1 MATEVLVPQFS
12 ATMEEA
18 TIVAWHKE
26 EGDSITAGEVILE
39 IETDKSVLEIEAS
52 VGGCLGPPAALKG
65 ATLPVGARI
74 VTIFAPG
81 ESAAETQA
89 ESTGDPGSVDTRHA
103 GSDDRDR
110 TVASELTPAHGVRLR
125 ASPLA
130 RRLAREHGIDLHA
143 VKGSGPFGRVTGA
156 DVERARETTS
166 VADVTASDT
175 DGSVEV
181 TARLK
186 RRRIMA
192 EQVVRSRRTIPSY
205 SSERWIDLE
214 GVLSDLEKYG
224 KERTETD
231 YFLWAMILA
240 IKALPSFRR
249 VWDES
254 RQLQVELL
262 GIHIGLIVRIEH
274 GLIIPTLGDLEEVSF
289 PRLVVD
295 RREAVAAAR
304 AGRLEHR
311 HAAKA
316 AISLSSLLKGGA
328 DRFEAIISP
337 GQTAILALGRL
348 HERVTATAG
357 EIHTRRGCIATLSV
371 DHRVVDGFEASQF
384 LESIAVTLLGPNT
397 EQST

>member
-18 TIVAWHKE
+18 TIVAWHKD
-26 EGDSITAGEVILE
+26 EGDPITAGEVILE

-52 VGGCLGPPAALKG
+52 VGGYLGPPAATKG
-65 ATLPVGARI
+65 AILPVGARI

-81 ESAAETQA
+81 EPAAETPT
-89 ESTGDPGSVDTRHA
+89 ESTDDLGSVNSA

-110 TVASELTPAHGVRLR
+110 TVASELTSAHGARLR

-130 RRLAREHGIDLHA
+130 RRLAREYGIDLHA

-156 DVERARETTS
+156 DIEHARATTS
-166 VADVTASDT
+166 FADVTASDT

-192 EQVVRSRRTIPSY
+192 EQVVNSRRTIPSY

-231 YFLWAMILA
+231 YFLWAMISA

-249 VWDES
+249 VWDET
-254 RQLQVELL
+254 RLLQVELP
-262 GIHIGLIVRIEH
+262 GIHIGLVVRIEH
-274 GLIIPTLGDLEEVSF
+274 GLIIPTLGDLEEISF
-289 PRLVVD
+289 RKLAVD
-295 RREAVAAAR
+295 RHEAVAAAR

-357 EIHTRRGCIATLSV
+357 EIDARRGCIATLSV

-384 LESIAVTLLGPNT
+384 LESIALALHGPNT
-397 EQST
+397 EQSK

>member
-18 TIVAWHKE
+18 TIVAWHKG
-26 EGDSITAGEVILE
+26 EGDPITAGEVILE

-52 VGGCLGPPAALKG
+52 VGGYLGPPAAPKG

-74 VTIFAPG
+74 VTIFALD
-81 ESAAETQA
+81 ESAAETPT
-89 ESTGDPGSVDTRHA
+89 ESTDDPGSVDTRHA
-103 GSDDRDR
+103 DSDDLDR
-110 TVASELTPAHGVRLR
+110 QASIEPTPAHGPRLR

-130 RRLAREHGIDLHA
+130 RRLAREYGIDLHA
-143 VKGSGPFGRVTGA
+143 VKGSGPSGRVTGA
-156 DVERARETTS
+156 DVDRARETTS
-166 VADVTASDT
+166 VADLDE
-175 DGSVEV
+175 SVDV

-192 EQVVRSRRTIPSY
+192 DQVVRSRKEIPSY
-205 SSERWIDLE
+205 SLERWIDLE
-214 GVLSDLEKYG
+214 RVLSDLEKYG

-231 YFLWAMILA
+231 YFLWAMISA

-249 VWDES
+249 VWDAGRLLE
-254 RQLQVELL
+254 VELP
-262 GIHIGLIVRIEH
+262 GIHIGLIVRVEH

-289 PRLVVD
+289 RKLVVD

-311 HAAKA
+311 HSVKA

-357 EIHTRRGCIATLSV
+357 EIDTRRGCIATLSV

-384 LESIAVTLLGPNT
+384 LESIALTLLNQNT
-397 EQST
+397 EKST

>member
-26 EGDSITAGEVILE
+26 EGDPVTAGEVILE

-52 VGGCLGPPAALKG
+52 VGGYLGPPAAPKG

-74 VTIFAPG
+74 VTIFAPDESG
-81 ESAAETQA
+81 EETQA
-89 ESTGDPGSVDTRHA
+89 ESTDDQVSVDTRDA
-103 GSDDRDR
+103 GSDDRDH
-110 TVASELTPAHGVRLR
+110 TVATELTPAHGARLR
-125 ASPLA
+125 ATPLA
-130 RRLAREHGIDLHA
+130 RRLAREYGIDLHA
-143 VKGSGPFGRVTGA
+143 VKGSGPSARVTVA
-156 DVERARETTS
+156 DVEAARETTS
-166 VADVTASDT
+166 VADVKAPTT
-175 DGSVEV
+175 DESVEV
-181 TARLK
+181 TTRLK
-186 RRRIMA
+186 RRRMMA
-192 EQVVRSRRTIPSY
+192 DQVVRSRKEIPSY
-205 SSERWIDLE
+205 SLERWIDLE
-214 GVLSDLEKYG
+214 RVLSDLEKYG

-231 YFLWAMILA
+231 YFLWAMVLA
-240 IKALPSFRR
+240 IKALPAFRC
-249 VWDES
+249 VWDAD
-254 RQLQVELL
+254 RLVEVEEP
-262 GIHIGLIVRIEH
+262 GISIGLVVRIEH
-274 GLIIPTLGDLEEVSF
+274 GLIIPTLRDLEEVSF
-289 PRLVVD
+289 PKLVVD

-304 AGRLEHR
+304 AGRLEQR

-357 EIHTRRGCIATLSV
+357 EIDTRRGCIATLSV